1 MKWSFRS
8 EMFLCVRR
16 LLAARPSWPLVMA
29 VVRTARMSKNRL
41 TPKTAME
48 IVNVFSPGVS

>member
-1 MKWSFRS
+1 
-8 EMFLCVRR
+8 MFLCVRR